1 MLMALLRTGFGSTG
15 PLSSEPVYDPLVQ
28 ARSGFVNL
36 QSRLHAEPETSTRL
50 INSLVHDKTTAM
62 TAVQAIMAAL
72 FAAKVN
78 GAGGQHIDL
87 AMLDVGLQFLWG
99 DAHSQVGDSYFTESN
114 EDARI
119 RVNEAI
125 IQESFAVHG
134 CADGHVALLQ
144 LERPEKFERVRTA
157 YRYPPC
163 DALRSYGASAVCEV
177 LRPGHDR

>member
-1 MLMALLRTGFGSTG
+1 M
-15 PLSSEPVYDPLVQ
+15 YDPLVQ

-78 GAGGQHIDL
+78 GAGRQHIDL
-87 AMLDVGLQFLWG
+87 AMLDVGLQFLFG

-157 YRYPPC
+157 YPPC
-163 DALRSYGASAVCEV
+163 DALRSYTVLPSAVCEV